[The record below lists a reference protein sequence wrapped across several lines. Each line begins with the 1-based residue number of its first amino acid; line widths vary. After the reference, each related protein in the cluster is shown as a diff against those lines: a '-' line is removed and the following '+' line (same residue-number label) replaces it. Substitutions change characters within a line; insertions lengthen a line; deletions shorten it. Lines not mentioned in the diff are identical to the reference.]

1 MINVIIGCLIA
12 NILTIAIIVGIGYYF
27 YKKNEDKIKEVI
39 ETVKT
44 EVGEITGMVD
54 SVTETIDSIKSKLDK
69 LPF

>member
-44 EVGEITGMVD
+44 EVVEITGMVN